1 MRDVFEKL
9 GFQKRHRHWVREE
22 LFVEVPSTTLTEP
35 TQKIELGA
43 LPLRVIRKEV
53 VLAERITGFKWWGVP
68 AYWMQAVDMI
78 GAFGEE
84 LDEEYLRKRLRQE
97 KAEDA
102 FDLLKGYA
110 EESADFTA
118 ADLERDLERLLNRSP
133 ETGER
138 Q

>member
-1 MRDVFEKL
+1 MTGDADLVVEGASEDDLRDVFEKL
-9 GFQKRHRHWVREE
+9 GFQKGHRHWVREE

-43 LPLRVIRKEV
+43 LALRV
-53 VLAERITGFKWWGVP
+53 
-68 AYWMQAVDMI
+68 
-78 GAFGEE
+78 
-84 LDEEYLRKRLRQE
+84 
-97 KAEDA
+97 
-102 FDLLKGYA
+102 KGYA